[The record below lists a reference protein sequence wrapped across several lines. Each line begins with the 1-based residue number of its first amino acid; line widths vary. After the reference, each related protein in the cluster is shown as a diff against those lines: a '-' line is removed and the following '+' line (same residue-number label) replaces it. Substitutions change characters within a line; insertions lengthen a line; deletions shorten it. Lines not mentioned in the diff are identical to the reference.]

1 MNARTLSIVAI
12 GAAGSLA
19 QASTVY
25 YSQDFEADGVGYS
38 MSAPYTVSNQSHF
51 LYGTTSTAPLS
62 TYSGTSGNFVSG
74 FNTNYFGTS
83 RNVTTDSFNIA
94 GVSELDFAVDLATH
108 TIVPSWEDTSHV
120 EFEYRV
126 DGGSWESIFTADSD
140 GADPGAPFVNGVAIT
155 NTFSTFSS
163 TISGL
168 SGSIMEIRVVW
179 MDMNP
184 GDSLAIDNI
193 FVSSLAAV
201 PLPSAAL
208 AGMGMLA
215 GLGAYR
221 RVRR

>member
-1 MNARTLSIVAI
+1 MNVRTLSIVAI
-12 GAAGSLA
+12 GAASTLA

-25 YSQDFEADGVGYS
+25 YSQDFEADSVGYS
-38 MSAPYTVSNQSHF
+38 MSPAFTVGTTAHF
-51 LYGTTSTAPLS
+51 LYGTTSTSPLS
-62 TYSGTSGNFVSG
+62 GYSGTSGNFVSG
-74 FNTNYFGTS
+74 FNTNYFGVS
-83 RNVTTDSFNIA
+83 RTVTTDSFNIA

-140 GADPGAPFVNGVAIT
+140 GADPGAPFVNGVAIS
-155 NTFSTFSS
+155 NSFSTFNSA
-163 TISGL
+163 ISGL
-168 SGSIMEIRVVW
+168 SGTTMEIRVMW

-193 FVSSLAAV
+193 FVSSLASV
-201 PLPSAAL
+201 PLPPAAL
-208 AGMGMLA
+208 AGLGMLA

-221 RVRR
+221 RTRG